1 MKEYIER
8 EQAIDLFYP
17 VSPENDGSDGCTII
31 YKPGKFSSSEIEA
44 MLSDL
49 PTADVAEVRHGRWEE
64 IRDPYGNL
72 EGWLCECGREVKSKD
87 NYCPSCGVRMDKEDK
102 HEVKCAKCGEI
113 KEIICTVDGKP
124 WCEDCLD
131 RAMGWPLHLTKS
143 SEAQNE
149 RNPFQ
154 SQAAK

>member
-8 EQAIDLFYP
+8 AHLLKNLGYDETRRDDVLP
-17 VSPENDGSDGCTII
+17 GSTFDIVL
-31 YKPGKFSSSEIEA
+31 KEPA
-44 MLSDL
+44 
-49 PTADVAEVRHGRWEE
+49 ADVAEVV
-64 IRDPYGNL
+64 
-72 EGWLCECGREVKSKD
+72 LCKD
-87 NYCPSCGVRMDKEDK
+87 CQYYQDAKTNKKGFLICPASGMKISETDYCSYGVRMGQEDK

-143 SEAQNE
+143 SEVQNE

-154 SQAAK
+154 S